1 MITERLKSIILKEL
15 KLDEFEFT
23 EDTTAEQVP
32 GWDSLSHLNV
42 ILAVE
47 KDYNIRFRPF
57 ELLKLKN
64 VKELQE
70 LIDNKLSI

>member
-15 KLDEFEFT
+15 KLDEFKFT

-47 KDYNIRFRPF
+47 KDYNIRFKPF

>member
-47 KDYNIRFRPF
+47 KDYNIRFKPF

-70 LIDNKLSI
+70 LIDKKLSI